1 MAVSGL
7 LQRLRPA
14 GAPGAAGPVA
24 VPAQPEDGALAELAP
39 VFDALAPVIIE
50 CDAIRTAAG
59 QAAAEKAA
67 DARRDAAAVVAD
79 ATSRAPAER
88 AVAAAAV
95 QRSGDEVADKL
106 VANAQA
112 AAAQLKIDGAQR
124 LDDLTELVIRNLR
137 ARIATGAGPA
147 QVDR

>member
-1 MAVSGL
+1 
-7 LQRLRPA
+7 
-14 GAPGAAGPVA
+14 
-24 VPAQPEDGALAELAP
+24 
-39 VFDALAPVIIE
+39 VITE
-50 CDAIRTAAG
+50 CDAIRTAAE